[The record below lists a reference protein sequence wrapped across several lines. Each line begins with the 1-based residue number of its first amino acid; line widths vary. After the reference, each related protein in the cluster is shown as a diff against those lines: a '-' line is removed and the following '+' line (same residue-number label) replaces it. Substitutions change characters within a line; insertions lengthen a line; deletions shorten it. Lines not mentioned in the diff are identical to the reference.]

1 MSDPS
6 TAPGAG
12 TRREGAVTAAAPQ
25 GDVGGESPPMDA
37 RGVWKSYE
45 YGDGSELRVL
55 QGVDLRIE
63 AGEAVAII
71 GSSGAG
77 KSTLLQ
83 ILGALDHPDA
93 GTVRIGGTSLEG
105 IRGDALAAL
114 RNRNIGFVFQFHHL
128 LREFSALENAMMPC
142 LIAGRPE
149 EEARERA
156 REILEAVGLAR
167 RLDHRPRQLS
177 GGEQQ
182 RVAVARAL
190 SNGPVLMLA
199 DEPSG
204 NLDAHTSEQ
213 LHDLLFRLKEE
224 RGLALAVVTHNRE
237 LAERAD
243 RILVLRDGVLRES
256 EER

>member
-1 MSDPS
+1 MSDLEP
-6 TAPGAG
+6 
-12 TRREGAVTAAAPQ
+12 AAAAGARMAGHPTTA
-25 GDVGGESPPMDA
+25 VPPLDA
-37 RGVWKSYE
+37 SGVWKSYA

-63 AGEAVAII
+63 AGEAVAIL
-71 GSSGAG
+71 GASGAG

-83 ILGALDHPDA
+83 ILGALDHPDS
-93 GTVRIGGTSLEG
+93 GTVRIGGTSMEG
-105 IRGDALAAL
+105 VRGDALAEL

-142 LIAGRPE
+142 LIGGRSE

-156 REILEAVGLAR
+156 REILEAVGLGQ

-190 SNGPVLMLA
+190 SNGPVLLLA

-213 LHDLLFRLKEE
+213 LHDLLFRLREE
-224 RGLALAVVTHNRE
+224 RRLALVVVTHNLE
-237 LAERAD
+237 LADRAD
-243 RILVLRDGVLRES
+243 RILVLRDGVLKES
-256 EER
+256 ERRSPGELHEV